1 MKNKQQDGKPTTTN
15 TNDYT
20 RGQCIIIT
28 PTKKQKLSEET
39 R

>member
-20 RGQCIIIT
+20 RGQCIIT